1 MNASSS
7 SSSTSSLQVREM
19 LLGVLKA
26 RDIDSKGVIHTSDF
40 KAALNDLGLLM
51 GSQEVEDIL
60 IHCRIGMD
68 GSIDFNK
75 LESELKLER
84 QVYNSRNKP
93 KKIVPKTSTGTSE
106 APWRADLAHKDKLLA
121 EKQTKLM
128 FAHKDE
134 VHDIYT
140 KFTHGEINVN
150 DTISA
155 LETLDIIATKAFRT
169 LVRQSGGSLLLP
181 DISFAEFKR
190 ALNTSDISATNNN
203 SINASDTSAGN
214 TAGKLYAKEQP
225 MFASRKR
232 IDQNIREALQRTTND
247 VEIAKP
253 VKKLVMEV
261 NDKGEQRT
269 KFRSSTAI
277 KDSIFYDKGG
287 SLLLST
293 NQLNMQTGYIGEEVD
308 IKYTSEQKF
317 LREQILAA
325 MRKLDGSTIS
335 LTDFIDKV
343 YEIGF
348 NIPDEL
354 LNELKKT
361 SGSGKI
367 DWNRCVKLLD
377 ANVFKI
383 KALDERVSVED
394 VAKSKQML
402 IDALRSKGH
411 ESLSELIRCF
421 DSMDTNKDR
430 VLSLNEFRQ
439 GVRKFG
445 LSNVVSDDDIR
456 NLYNYMDISGDALL
470 SLDEF
475 LQGIR
480 GELNAV
486 RKKYIRWAYTKLDET
501 CDEQVPVDRVVEL
514 FNPENH
520 PDVKGGRKTK
530 REAVTSLILAF
541 DNSKS
546 VSTPMVS
553 YRAFESYN
561 SNLSVF
567 VDNDNEFISMMKGI
581 WQISDKAPPPQVIK
595 SSSITS
601 RPQAKQSHGDVI
613 KWDQEISLLEKKEGE
628 RVVNHKTLSHMKDF
642 KPSKLSIAWIST
654 HGKARQPTQEE
665 IDEVVREEWK
675 SHSSGRKPAAND
687 IRYSS
692 SGNLLSWDTSAKA
705 SKKQLAE
712 TEVLAKQL
720 AELAKLNSQNT
731 EKEFTCHKKIDTDAI
746 KKFEKFGEVPFGTDP
761 EVQVVKKSPKPLS
774 SVFSFEDKNKNTN
787 SKFKTLSNYASSKQ

>member
-1 MNASSS
+1 MQTQSSS
-7 SSSTSSLQVREM
+7 SLQLREM

-26 RDIDSKGVIHTSDF
+26 RDIDNRGVIHTSDF

-68 GSIDFNK
+68 GSIDFKK

-84 QVYNSRNKP
+84 QVYNSRHKP
-93 KKIVPKTSTGTSE
+93 KKNVPKTSTGSSE
-106 APWRADLAHKDKLLA
+106 APWRADIAHKEKLLA
-121 EKQTKLM
+121 EKQTKLI

-134 VHDIYT
+134 VHDIYN
-140 KFTHGEINVN
+140 KFTHGEISVD

-155 LETLDIIATKAFRT
+155 LETIDIVATKAFRT

-190 ALNTSDISATNNN
+190 ALNTSDVSSTNSNTNNP
-203 SINASDTSAGN
+203 DYSAGS
-214 TAGKLYAKEQP
+214 TAGKIFGKEQP

-232 IDQNIREALQRTTND
+232 IDQNLREALQRTTNE

-261 NDKGEQRT
+261 NEKGEQRT

-277 KDSIFYDKGG
+277 KDSIFYDKGP
-287 SLLLST
+287 SFLLST
-293 NQLNMQTGYIGEEVD
+293 NQLNMQTGYMGEEVD

-335 LTDFIDKV
+335 LSDFVDKV

-348 NIPDEL
+348 SIPDEL

-383 KALDERVSVED
+383 KALEERVSAED
-394 VAKSKQML
+394 VAHSKQML

-411 ESLSELIRCF
+411 ESLSELLRCF

-445 LSNVVSDDDIR
+445 LSTSVSDEDIR

-470 SLDEF
+470 SLEEF

-480 GELNAV
+480 GDLNAT
-486 RKKYIRWAYTKLDET
+486 RKRYIRWAYTKLDET

-514 FNPENH
+514 FNAEHH
-520 PDVKGGRKTK
+520 PDVKGGTKTK

-541 DNSKS
+541 DNNKS

-567 VDNDNEFISMMKGI
+567 IDDDNEYVSMMKGL
-581 WQISDKAPPPQVIK
+581 WQISDKAPPPPVIK
-595 SSSITS
+595 STSIVS
-601 RPQAKQSHGDVI
+601 RPKAKQSHGDVI

-628 RVVNHKTLSHMKDF
+628 KVVNHKSISHLKDF
-642 KPSKLSIAWIST
+642 KPSKLSIAWIPT

-665 IDEVVREEWK
+665 IDAVVREEWK
-675 SHSSGRKPAAND
+675 SHSNSRKPAATD
-687 IRYSS
+687 YRYSS

-720 AELAKLNSQNT
+720 ADLAILNSRST
-731 EKEFTCHKKIDTDAI
+731 DKDFTTSKKINTDAI
-746 KKFEKFGEVPFGTDP
+746 LKFEKYGEVPYGTDLEAP
-761 EVQVVKKSPKPLS
+761 KVKKTPKPLS
-774 SVFSFEDKNKNTN
+774 SVFSFEDKNNN
-787 SKFKTLSNYASSKQ
+787 DNGKFKTLSNYVSSKR